1 VASDA
6 LPSTEITAISSHLF
20 IYIQRGASIVLI
32 FCFISILPLEI
43 VVYSME
49 GLFINCLLDV
59 YIFTTLT
66 RTLKQV
72 YAAIR
77 LLTFHV
83 NCGFGFHLLIL
94 FVIKL
99 ISLYFVPFMLTFY
112 VTVVRT
118 VPFTY
123 LMLGAGCVANG
134 TLILLVSL
142 DFCAHQA
149 IFCCIY
155 VVPVL

>member
-1 VASDA
+1 VLW
-6 LPSTEITAISSHLF
+6 LPMQWPPPRLLEFLATF
-20 IYIQRGASIVLI
+20 FFYIQKGASKVLLI
-32 FCFISILPLEI
+32 FCFISIFPLEV

-59 YIFTTLT
+59 YIFTTST
-66 RTLKQV
+66 RTLKQI
-72 YAAIR
+72 YAAVR

-112 VTVVRT
+112 VTAV
-118 VPFTY
+118 
-123 LMLGAGCVANG
+123 
-134 TLILLVSL
+134 
-142 DFCAHQA
+142 
-149 IFCCIY
+149 
-155 VVPVL
+155 